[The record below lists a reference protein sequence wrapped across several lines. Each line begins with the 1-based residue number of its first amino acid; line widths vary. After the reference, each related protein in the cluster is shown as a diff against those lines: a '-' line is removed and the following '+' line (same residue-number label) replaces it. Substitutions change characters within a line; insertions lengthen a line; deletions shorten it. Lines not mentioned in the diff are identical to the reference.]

1 MIYFPNCKINI
12 GLNVVQKRDDGF
24 HNIETLLYP
33 IDVEDILEIRPN
45 GKEETTLTLT
55 GLPIKAHSSS
65 DNLCIKAYNILKK
78 DFPELPNVD
87 IHLHKIIPMET
98 GLGGGSSD
106 AAFTLQLLNFVF
118 ELNLSLVQLDKYAQK
133 LGSDCA
139 FFIYNIPAYA
149 YEKGNRLA
157 PTTLS
162 LRGKSILLIKP
173 DISISTAQ
181 AYQGVV
187 AKESEYDLLNIV
199 ESRPIVQWRHLIKND
214 FEENIFK
221 NHPELKE
228 IKDKL
233 YEIGALYSQMSGSGS
248 CIYGIFDKDLSEDEI
263 NLFKYPFVCHKT
275 LK

>member
-12 GLNVVQKRDDGF
+12 GLNVVEKREDGF

-33 IDVEDILEIRPN
+33 IEVEDILEIRPN
-45 GKEETTLTLT
+45 EKGETSITLT
-55 GLPIKAHSSS
+55 GLPIKTKSNS
-65 DNLCIKAYNILKK
+65 DNLCIKAYNLLKK
-78 DFPELPNVD
+78 DFPDLPNVD
-87 IHLHKIIPMET
+87 IHLHKIIPMEA

-139 FFIYNIPAYA
+139 FFVYNIPAYA
-149 YEKGNRLA
+149 FEKGNRLA

-162 LRGKSILLIKP
+162 LRGKSILLVKP
-173 DISISTAQ
+173 NVSISTAE

-187 AKESEYDLLNIV
+187 AKESEYDLLNVV
-199 ESRPIVQWRHLIKND
+199 ESRPIAQWRHLIKND
-214 FEENIFK
+214 FEENVFK
-221 NHPELKE
+221 NYPELKE

-233 YEIGALYSQMSGSGS
+233 YEIGALYAQMSGSGS
-248 CIYGIFDKDLSEDEI
+248 TIYGIFDKDLSEDEI